1 LSTKIQAPNTT
12 DLAQML
18 GAIRSFPRAWG
29 SIDEKGAYKGLIA
42 DPRIA
47 WVMIE
52 SNAEQQSRLW
62 RAAGISVDPTSSFA
76 TMQAATRHIDYLHL
90 YKLRKGVFFGSV
102 WAAEVVL
109 HFDELQVMIGAI
121 AASNQPALWDKFR
134 ALQAGRGQTFTNV
147 FEAAASV

>member
-1 LSTKIQAPNTT
+1 
-12 DLAQML
+12 ML
-18 GAIRSFPRAWG
+18 GAIQSYPCAWG
-29 SIDEKGAYKGLIA
+29 SIDEAGNYKGLIA

-62 RAAGISVDPTSSFA
+62 LAAGINVDPTSSFA
-76 TMQAATRHIDYLHL
+76 TMQAATRHIDNLHL
-90 YKLRKGVFFGSV
+90 YKLRKGLFGSV

-109 HFDELQVMIGAI
+109 CFDELQLMIGAI

-134 ALQAGRGQTFTNV
+134 ALQAGRGQTIASV